1 MEKGRRLSLPFV
13 FYFNACARRVT
24 SRVISTLKS
33 TPLFGPLNFC
43 LFITCIRIRFDG
55 QFREWASTRRCEPLL
70 TSGSWKAVTGYTCG
84 LQESV
89 LSSFQKLQRSLTLTA
104 LESTYELVTS
114 LLGWNLSGFNWWHFH
129 SKMVLWRSTQWKHKM
144 VNSPNVTQFTTSGRL
159 GSFFYNN
166 KVTSDA
172 LVIHLLKFRGEPNI
186 DKDFD
191 FLELFCSLLSNYRLS
206 KQSLL

>member
-1 MEKGRRLSLPFV
+1 MSHISRVSRAERRENLGWKKNVAWVRHFIFS
-13 FYFNACARRVT
+13 FNACARRVT
-24 SRVISTLKS
+24 WRVISTLKS

-84 LQESV
+84 LQVSV

-114 LLGWNLSGFNWWHFH
+114 LLGWNLSGFNWWHWFSQQNGLENIKWWTLYTLH
-129 SKMVLWRSTQWKHKM
+129 S
-144 VNSPNVTQFTTSGRL
+144 
-159 GSFFYNN
+159 
-166 KVTSDA
+166 
-172 LVIHLLKFRGEPNI
+172 
-186 DKDFD
+186 
-191 FLELFCSLLSNYRLS
+191 
-206 KQSLL
+206 

>member
-1 MEKGRRLSLPFV
+1 MLLYNWFQIKNSRSRLSSANSKRSNPVTSISHIPRFQGGKKRKPGVEKGRRLSPPFV

-24 SRVISTLKS
+24 WRVISTLKS
-33 TPLFGPLNFC
+33 TPLFGPLNYC

-70 TSGSWKAVTGYTCG
+70 TSGSWKGVTGYTCG
-84 LQESV
+84 LQVSV

-129 SKMVLWRSTQWKHKM
+129 SKMVL
-144 VNSPNVTQFTTSGRL
+144 
-159 GSFFYNN
+159 
-166 KVTSDA
+166 
-172 LVIHLLKFRGEPNI
+172 
-186 DKDFD
+186 
-191 FLELFCSLLSNYRLS
+191 
-206 KQSLL
+206 